1 MHDNTVSKNWKFERI
16 SEENARLHTE
26 RERERERCCLFF
38 FFFLVFSNLNVTF
51 KALEVL
57 LVIWKAVLNNK
68 VASWEGY
75 THLSDTKTSLH
86 ST

>member
-16 SEENARLHTE
+16 SEENARLH

-38 FFFLVFSNLNVTF
+38 VFSNLNVTF

>member
-1 MHDNTVSKNWKFERI
+1 MHDNTVSKNWKFECI
-16 SEENARLHTE
+16 SLENARLHTQ
-26 RERERERCCLFF
+26 RERESCCL
-38 FFFLVFSNLNVTF
+38 LSVFSNLNVTF